1 MLLSLR
7 SIKISHEL
15 QIKINSIM
23 KSFQEHA
30 QTGKGFVFTRPLLIE
45 GYSAE
50 LEKLLKGYKPEIAG
64 KTVKTYRI
72 EYDRPSTVRHKF
84 DTIKKLLD
92 KNSIGYSIDT
102 SKSSKGTI
110 VVPKDDEGIAHKI
123 FFKPSQDAKS
133 GPTGAEW
140 ESVIAVAVNKI
151 KGKAWDTG
159 DEWKVAQP
167 FWEEYGST
175 GMKIA
180 KEFISQIGVDKLK
193 GTGQSSAA
201 LNPKW
206 RGTNKTP
213 KTDIL
218 SSKHNISLK
227 MAGGSQL
234 MSGSSA
240 EVISTVEAAQETF
253 GANNK
258 KAIQNL
264 VNIME
269 KKLVKLSEKD
279 SVSSIDA
286 LRDKEKLTD
295 KEMEQIAE
303 LDSARIGA
311 KEVQDEFNKV
321 FSSKEFLGHFCFE
334 AATGNLKFKD
344 NWPSA
349 TVVCTFNPDR
359 GQLSNVLFLDSAES
373 AGQKLANG
381 NSFYISFKSTAGSHP
396 YLSMRSK
403 KKSKKAMQ
411 AAMTE
416 AGIPSLKT
424 ILMEE
429 IAKEQMLLSEDY
441 EQLDEF
447 AILNTLSR
455 QLTTAS
461 SNIKKVVVNVWK
473 GIIERIKKA
482 LAMIAKAGKKAMS
495 SLRRFFG
502 LDIASAKLTRTGG
515 MYPVDALIFNK

>member
-1 MLLSLR
+1 M
-7 SIKISHEL
+7 

-23 KSFQEHA
+23 KSFQEFA
-30 QTGKGFVFTRPLLIE
+30 QTGKGVVFRKDPLVE
-45 GYSAE
+45 GYSGE
-50 LEKLLKGYKPEIAG
+50 LEKLLKGYKPEIG
-64 KTVKTYRI
+64 GSRTRTYRI

-84 DTIKKLLD
+84 DTIKKVLD
-92 KNSIGYSIDT
+92 KNGLGYSIDT

-110 VVPKDDEGIAHKI
+110 VVPKDDEGITHKI
-123 FFKPSQDAKS
+123 FFKPSKDAKK
-133 GPTGAEW
+133 GPSGAEW

-151 KGKAWDTG
+151 KGKTWDSG

-180 KEFISQIGVDKLK
+180 NEFIAQIGVDKLK
-193 GTGQSSAA
+193 GTGQSSAS

-206 RGTNKTP
+206 RGSNKTP
-213 KTDIL
+213 KTDIM

-227 MAGGSQL
+227 KAGGSQL
-234 MSGSSA
+234 MSGSA
-240 EVISTVEAAQETF
+240 EEVISTVEAAQETF

-258 KAIQNL
+258 KAVENL
-264 VNIME
+264 VKNME
-269 KKLVKLSEKD
+269 KKLIKLSEKD
-279 SVSSIDA
+279 SVSSIDD

-311 KEVQDEFNKV
+311 KEVEEEFNKV
-321 FSSKEFLGHFCFE
+321 FSSREFLGHFCFE
-334 AATGNLKFKD
+334 AATGNIKFKD

-349 TVVCTFNPDR
+349 TVVCTFNADQ
-359 GQLSNVLFLDSAES
+359 GKLSNVLFLDSAES

-396 YLSMRSK
+396 YLAMRSK

-411 AAMTE
+411 AAMNE
-416 AGIPSLKT
+416 AGIPTLKT
-424 ILMEE
+424 ILTEE
-429 IAKEQMLLSEDY
+429 IAKEKMLLNEDY

-455 QLTTAS
+455 QLSTAT

-482 LAMIAKAGKKAMS
+482 LAMIARLGKKAMS
-495 SLRRFFG
+495 TLRRFFG
-502 LDIASAKLTRTGG
+502 LDISSAKLTKTGG
-515 MYPVDALIFNK
+515 MYPVDSLIFNK